1 MQIRELV
8 LYGYNGEV
16 RHLPFALGQVN
27 IITGRSK
34 SGKSVVGDIIDYCLG
49 GDSCNIADGVVRDN
63 GAWYGLLLQFEH
75 ERVFVARKNPDK
87 GQQTTGVCYIDIGE
101 KIEAPDNCDFSSN
114 TNVSGIEESLTRR
127 IGISENLN
135 TSPEGQSRLP
145 LAANI
150 RHALYYCFQCQ
161 DEIAAKN
168 FLFHHQSDDFI
179 TQAIKDTIPYFLG
192 AISEEALALE
202 NERSILKRKLTLEKR
217 KLEENRFLMGGGSER
232 AISLIGEARQAGLID
247 ASTQIDYQNY
257 REMYSVLQTAMNWSP
272 SMIGS
277 NSGMDRLTFLQSKLQ
292 EIRDEFDEIGIS
304 LDNARKFVG
313 ETAGYSGEAQHQK
326 MRLESIGLFEQL
338 NFNPGK
344 CPLCSGTLEQPLPS
358 VEMIK
363 ASIVNLD
370 KSIASVTREQPK
382 LRAFISDLEREREK
396 KQEEIKAL
404 EAEIDG
410 LYQQE
415 SERARLRDINARRG
429 KVVGRISL
437 WVESVE
443 NDTESEKQEQI
454 VKRIEERIKEIDDI
468 LDRDSVEERKQSA
481 LSRIQE
487 DMTKWAKALQLEHS
501 DNPYRL
507 DLNKVTVVVD
517 KPERPV
523 PLKQL
528 GSGSNWV
535 GVHLIAYFA
544 LQRFFVNANRPVPRF
559 LFLDQPSQVY
569 FPSELDEKQ
578 IDWNEVNKMYQ
589 FIIDRTNELNGKLQ
603 VIVVDHADLKEDSF
617 RQFICENWWPI
628 DKNLVPSD
636 WYENTSQQ

>member
-8 LYGYNGEV
+8 LYGYHGNV

-63 GAWYGLLLQFEH
+63 VAWYGLLLQFEH

-101 KIEAPDNCDFSSN
+101 KIEVPDNCDFSSN

-135 TSPEGQSRLP
+135 TPPEGQSRLP

-150 RHALYYCFQCQ
+150 RHALYYCFQGQ

-217 KLEENRFLMGGGSER
+217 KLEENRYLMGGGSER

-370 KSIASVTREQPK
+370 KSIANVTREQPK

-443 NDTESEKQEQI
+443 NDTESEKQEQV
-454 VKRIEERIKEIDDI
+454 VKRIEGRIKEIDDI

-628 DKNLVPSD
+628 DKNLVPID
-636 WYENTSQQ
+636 WYENKSQQ

>member
-8 LYGYNGEV
+8 LYGYNGKV

-63 GAWYGLLLQFEH
+63 VAWYGLLLQFEH

-101 KIEAPDNCDFSSN
+101 KIEVPDNCDFSSN

-135 TSPEGQSRLP
+135 TPPEGQSRLP

-150 RHALYYCFQCQ
+150 RHALYYCFQGQ

-217 KLEENRFLMGGGSER
+217 KLEENRYLMGGGSER

-370 KSIASVTREQPK
+370 KSIANVTREQPK

-443 NDTESEKQEQI
+443 NDTESEKQEQV
-454 VKRIEERIKEIDDI
+454 VKRIEGRIKEIDDI

-589 FIIDRTNELNGKLQ
+589 FIIDRTNELNGKL
-603 VIVVDHADLKEDSF
+603 HF
-617 RQFICENWWPI
+617 
-628 DKNLVPSD
+628 LVGRNMRIFERSTMD
-636 WYENTSQQ
+636 